1 MSWGDSFWWPH
12 KVLIRPLGGGGG
24 MGPRL
29 TPEPVES
36 VAEVDDSQR
45 MIRNADSVQVM
56 SSARVTVPL
65 DTVAPLGSE
74 ITLWPGRAGV
84 ERTSNVI
91 ATAYQD
97 NGDGLGSQLVLSL
110 E

>member
-1 MSWGDSFWWPH
+1 MSDDAFWFPH
-12 KVLIRPLGGGGG
+12 QVKVRPMRAGAG

-29 TPEPVES
+29 STSDPADA
-36 VAEVDDSQR
+36 VAEVDDTHR
-45 MIRNADSVQVM
+45 MIRNADGVQVV

-74 ITLWPGRAGV
+74 ITLWPGRPA
-84 ERTSNVI
+84 ERTAAVI
-91 ATAYQD
+91 AISREE
-97 NGDGLGSQLVLSL
+97 NGDDLPSQLVLSL

>member
-1 MSWGDSFWWPH
+1 MSWGDPFWWPH
-12 KVLIRPLGGGGG
+12 KVLIRPLLAGGG

-29 TPEPVES
+29 ATSTTEAD
-36 VAEVDDSQR
+36 AEVDDSQR
-45 MIRNADSVQVM
+45 MIRDADSVQVM

-74 ITLWPGRAGV
+74 VTLWPGRAGV
-84 ERTSNVI
+84 ERTAAVI

>member
-1 MSWGDSFWWPH
+1 MSDETFWWPH
-12 KVLIRPLGGGGG
+12 TVSVRRMLPGGG

-29 TPEPVES
+29 APDLTTGVL
-36 VAEVDDSQR
+36 AEVDDSQR
-45 MIRNADSVQVM
+45 LVRTADSREVV

-74 ITLWPGRAGV
+74 VTIWPGRAV
-84 ERTSNVI
+84 ERTAAVI
-91 ATAYQD
+91 ATSYED
-97 NGDGLGSQLVLSL
+97 NGDGLSSQLVLTL